1 MIDRFEGDQGAF
13 DRQNYYVLAECAQE
27 SGTKNQKEAGWLS
40 TNNKKHVTAAGDCQ
54 L

>member
-13 DRQNYYVLAECAQE
+13 DRQNYCVLAESVQE
-27 SGTKNQKEAGWLS
+27 SGTKIQKEAGWLS
-40 TNNKKHVTAAGDCQ
+40 TNSKKHVTAACDCQ